1 MPVRGDELRGAMGRF
16 ATGVTV
22 VTLLDDRDVPQ
33 GFTVNSLTSVSLV
46 PPLVLV
52 CVDHSAN
59 ILRCFSK
66 NYAFTVNILSE
77 EQEEISSQFASKAED
92 KFAGIAYEAGK
103 LGPPPNPGMPWIPG
117 MQDYEPVSRGRS
129 RHFHRGSRGDGV
141 GARRGQTT
149 SLLCGE
155 IRPTLSL
162 MPDKTP
168 SGV

>member
-1 MPVRGDELRGAMGRF
+1 MPVRGDEFRGAMGRF

-59 ILRCFSK
+59 ILRCFSE
-66 NYAFTVNILSE
+66 NYAFAVNILSE
-77 EQEEISSQFASKAED
+77 EQEEISSRFASKTED

-103 LGPPPNPGMPWIPG
+103 LGPPRIQGCLGYLECRITNQYPG
-117 MQDYEPVSRGRS
+117 
-129 RHFHRGSRGDGV
+129 GDHVIFIGEV
-141 GARRGQTT
+141 EVTELGPEGGKPLLFYAGKYAR
-149 SLLCGE
+149 L
-155 IRPTLSL
+155 
-162 MPDKTP
+162 
-168 SGV
+168 

>member
-22 VTLLDDRDVPQ
+22 VTLLDDRNVPQ

-103 LGPPPNPGMPWIPG
+103 LGPPRIQGCLGYLECRITNQYPG
-117 MQDYEPVSRGRS
+117 
-129 RHFHRGSRGDGV
+129 GDHVIFIGEVEVTEV
-141 GARRGQTT
+141 GPEGGKPLLFYAGKYAR
-149 SLLCGE
+149 L
-155 IRPTLSL
+155 
-162 MPDKTP
+162 
-168 SGV
+168 

>member
-22 VTLLDDRDVPQ
+22 VTLLDDQDVPQ

-77 EQEEISSQFASKAED
+77 EQEEISSQFASKTED

-103 LGPPPNPGMPWIPG
+103 LGPPRIQGCLGYLECRITNQYPG
-117 MQDYEPVSRGRS
+117 
-129 RHFHRGSRGDGV
+129 GDHVIFIGEV
-141 GARRGQTT
+141 EVTELGPEEGKPLLFYAGKYAR
-149 SLLCGE
+149 L
-155 IRPTLSL
+155 
-162 MPDKTP
+162 
-168 SGV
+168 

>member
-22 VTLLDDRDVPQ
+22 VTLLDDQDVPQ
-33 GFTVNSLTSVSLV
+33 GFTVNSLTSVSLA

-77 EQEEISSQFASKAED
+77 EQEEISSQFASKTED

-103 LGPPPNPGMPWIPG
+103 LGPPRIQGCLGYLECRITNQYPG
-117 MQDYEPVSRGRS
+117 
-129 RHFHRGSRGDGV
+129 GDHVIFIGEV
-141 GARRGQTT
+141 EVTELGPEGGKPLLFYAGKYAR
-149 SLLCGE
+149 L
-155 IRPTLSL
+155 
-162 MPDKTP
+162 
-168 SGV
+168 

>member
-33 GFTVNSLTSVSLV
+33 GFTVNSLTSVSLA

-66 NYAFTVNILSE
+66 NCTFMVNVLSE
-77 EQEEISSQFASKAED
+77 DQEEISSRFASKAED

-103 LGPPPNPGMPWIPG
+103 LGPPRIQGCLGYLECRITNQYPG
-117 MQDYEPVSRGRS
+117 
-129 RHFHRGSRGDGV
+129 GDHVIFIGEV
-141 GARRGQTT
+141 EVTELGPEGGKPLLFYAGKYAR
-149 SLLCGE
+149 L
-155 IRPTLSL
+155 
-162 MPDKTP
+162 
-168 SGV
+168 

>member
-22 VTLLDDRDVPQ
+22 VTLLDDRNVPQ

-103 LGPPPNPGMPWIPG
+103 LGPPRIQGCLGYLECRITNQYPG
-117 MQDYEPVSRGRS
+117 
-129 RHFHRGSRGDGV
+129 GDHVIFIGEV
-141 GARRGQTT
+141 EVTELGPEGGKPLLFYAGKYAR
-149 SLLCGE
+149 L
-155 IRPTLSL
+155 
-162 MPDKTP
+162 
-168 SGV
+168 

>member
-103 LGPPPNPGMPWIPG
+103 LGPPRIQGCLGYLECRITNQYPG
-117 MQDYEPVSRGRS
+117 
-129 RHFHRGSRGDGV
+129 GDHVIFIGEV
-141 GARRGQTT
+141 EVTELGPEGGKPLLFYAGKYAR
-149 SLLCGE
+149 L
-155 IRPTLSL
+155 
-162 MPDKTP
+162 
-168 SGV
+168 

>member
-77 EQEEISSQFASKAED
+77 EQEEISSQFASKTED

-103 LGPPPNPGMPWIPG
+103 LGPPRIQGCLGYLECRITNQYPG
-117 MQDYEPVSRGRS
+117 
-129 RHFHRGSRGDGV
+129 GDHVIFIGEV
-141 GARRGQTT
+141 EVTELGPEGGKPLLFYAGKYAR
-149 SLLCGE
+149 L
-155 IRPTLSL
+155 
-162 MPDKTP
+162 
-168 SGV
+168 

>member
-1 MPVRGDELRGAMGRF
+1 MPVRSDELRGAMGRF

-103 LGPPPNPGMPWIPG
+103 LGPPRIQGCLGYLECRITNQYPG
-117 MQDYEPVSRGRS
+117 
-129 RHFHRGSRGDGV
+129 GDHVIFIGEV
-141 GARRGQTT
+141 EVTELGPEGGKPLLFYAGKYAR
-149 SLLCGE
+149 L
-155 IRPTLSL
+155 
-162 MPDKTP
+162 
-168 SGV
+168 